1 MDPKSAWEGVLGEVK
16 KHISGKTDV
25 IELMFIAL
33 VANGHIL
40 LEGMPGVAKTTMTKA
55 LCDAIDAQF
64 SRIQGTPDLE
74 PKDIMGYSYIDE
86 ESHKMMVRNGPIF
99 TNILLIDELN
109 RAPMKTTAGL
119 LEVLEERQVT
129 IPGVETQKLKEPFVA
144 FATQNPISVDGTIQ
158 LPKVLTDRFLM
169 KVLVSYP
176 SMEEE
181 QVMLRLKEKESKVVT
196 KKIIGLND
204 ILEMQRMAADDVE
217 MPDNVVSYITRIVAA
232 TRTDLHVVLG
242 GSPRAEISFMKA
254 GKAKA
259 LIEGRKEVS
268 IEDIKFLARPVL
280 SHRIVVRSTGGIG
293 VNGIIDGIIA
303 TLKE

>member
-40 LEGMPGVAKTTMTKA
+40 LEGMPGVAKTTMTKV

-74 PKDIMGYSYIDE
+74 PKDIMGYSYIDRDT
-86 ESHKMMVRNGPIF
+86 HKMMARNGPIF

-181 QVMLRLKEKESKVVT
+181 QVMLRLKERESNVVT
-196 KKIIGLND
+196 KKIIGLSD
-204 ILEMQRMAADDVE
+204 ILEMQRMAEDEVE

-232 TRTDLHVVLG
+232 TRTDMHVVLG

-259 LIEGRKEVS
+259 LIEGRREVG
-268 IEDIKFLARPVL
+268 IDDIKFLARPVL

>member
-16 KHISGKTDV
+16 KHISGKSDV

-86 ESHKMMVRNGPIF
+86 ETHKLMVRNGPIF

-129 IPGVETQKLKEPFVA
+129 IPGAETQKLKEPFVA

-181 QVMLRLKEKESKVVT
+181 QAMLRLKEKESKVVT
-196 KKIIGLND
+196 KKVIGLND
-204 ILEMQRMAADDVE
+204 ILNMQRMASEDVE

-232 TRTDLHVVLG
+232 TRTDMHVVLG

-280 SHRIVVRSTGGIG
+280 SHRIVVRSTGGVG